1 VQLEIPFETIERIA
15 VICAENQTPFVLNP
29 APARDIPEALL
40 PMIDILTP
48 NEVELSQISGM
59 PSGTLE
65 EVTIAAQSLCN
76 QGVGTVVTT
85 LGSRGCLIVA
95 KTSTEFI
102 ESFKVAAVDT
112 TAAGDV
118 FNGALVAEL
127 VRGEAISDAAK
138 VACAAAAIA
147 VTEKGAIASIP
158 DRDGV
163 LAFMSE
169 RL

>member
-1 VQLEIPFETIERIA
+1 
-15 VICAENQTPFVLNP
+15 
-29 APARDIPEALL
+29 
-40 PMIDILTP
+40 
-48 NEVELSQISGM
+48 
-59 PSGTLE
+59 
-65 EVTIAAQSLCN
+65 
-76 QGVGTVVTT
+76 
-85 LGSRGCLIVA
+85 VA

-138 VACAAAAIA
+138 VACADAAIA